1 MVVVRPKSSTVE
13 EILALRAGARHGVV
27 RRVDLLRNGI
37 TASEIKHRLRSGSLI
52 REHQGVYRVG
62 HRAPSVEATYM
73 AAVLACGD
81 DAALSGLAAA
91 HLFGLVRGKAP
102 KAEVIS
108 KAEHRVPGVT
118 TRRHGSFETRDATTW
133 KGIPIT
139 TVPFTLTDLA
149 SRLGR
154 DALAWAFH
162 QASIRHGTTVEQV
175 EEVMARRPNL
185 RGRRNLVWVLRGD
198 IKVTASAMERK
209 FVARLRKERLPLPET
224 NVRAGGR
231 HVDCRWPA
239 FKLTVELDSYRYHG
253 SRHAWEQDRRR
264 ERQARARGDDFRR
277 YTYTDVYA
285 EPAAMMAELR
295 SILRRPR

>member
-1 MVVVRPKSSTVE
+1 VRGQVRTVE
-13 EILALRAGARHGVV
+13 EIAERFASNAHGVV
-27 RRVDLLRNGI
+27 KREWLLAAGV
-37 TASEIKHRLRSGSLI
+37 TARQVEHRTKTGYLFAEFR
-52 REHQGVYRVG
+52 GVYRVG

-81 DAALSGLAAA
+81 DAALGGLAAA
-91 HLFGLVRGKAP
+91 HLFGLVRGRAP
-102 KAEVIS
+102 EPEVVS
-108 KAEHRVPGVT
+108 RYEHRVPGVT
-118 TRRHGSFETRDATTW
+118 ARRYRGLESRDTTTW

-162 QASIRHGTTVEQV
+162 QASIRHATTVEQV

-185 RGRRNLVWVLRGD
+185 PGRRNLVWVLRGD
-198 IKVTASAMERK
+198 VHVTASGMERK
-209 FVARLRKERLPLPET
+209 FLARLRREKLPPPQT
-224 NVRAGGR
+224 NRPVGGR
-231 HVDCRWPA
+231 YVDCRWPDL
-239 FKLTVELDSYRYHG
+239 KLTVELDSYRYHG
-253 SRHAWEQDRRR
+253 SRHAWEQDRKR

-277 YTYTDVYA
+277 YTYTDVYE

-295 SILRRPR
+295 SILRGSAS

>member
-1 MVVVRPKSSTVE
+1 MGGKVRTVE
-13 EILALRAGARHGVV
+13 QIIEALATRKHGNVTRRDLVSAGMTPAEI
-27 RRVDLLRNGI
+27 
-37 TASEIKHRLRSGSLI
+37 EHRLRSGYLLPEY
-52 REHQGVYRVG
+52 RAVYRVG

-81 DAALSGLAAA
+81 AAALGGLAAA

-102 KAEVIS
+102 EAEVVS
-108 KAEHRVPGVT
+108 RHEHRVPRVT
-118 TRRHGSFETRDATTW
+118 TRHYRGLEPHDTTTW

-185 RGRRNLVWVLRGD
+185 PGRRNLVWVVRGD
-198 IKVTASAMERK
+198 VHVTASGMERK
-209 FVARLRKERLPLPET
+209 FLARLRKERLPLPVT
-224 NVRAGGR
+224 NIRAGGR
-231 HVDCRWPA
+231 HVDCRWSDL
-239 FKLTVELDSYRYHG
+239 KLTVELDSYRYHG
-253 SRHAWEQDRRR
+253 SRYAWEQDRRR

-277 YTYTDVYA
+277 YTYTDVYE
-285 EPAAMMAELR
+285 EPAAMMRELR
-295 SILRRPR
+295 SILRGRPA